1 MKLLVI
7 AYPVQPIIFR
17 VYDENIEFNEKPQM
31 EFVAWHSEFYDKI
44 NTIKRYF
51 QINKIYIYG
60 QKNYYERITNIL
72 EDAFENV
79 EIERIKND

>member
-7 AYPVQPIIFR
+7 AYPVQPITFR

-31 EFVAWHSEFYDKI
+31 EFVAWYSEFYDKI

-51 QINKIYIYG
+51 QINKIYICG
-60 QKNYYERITNIL
+60 QKNYYERITNML

-79 EIERIKND
+79 EIERIEND

>member
-31 EFVAWHSEFYDKI
+31 EFVAWYSEFYDKI

-79 EIERIKND
+79 EIERIEND

>member
-31 EFVAWHSEFYDKI
+31 EFVAWYSEFYDKI
-44 NTIKRYF
+44 DTIKRYF
-51 QINKIYIYG
+51 QIDKIYICG
-60 QKNYYERITNIL
+60 QKNYYERIANML

-79 EIERIKND
+79 EIERIEND